1 VTQDPSSNKQERI
14 YSILRER
21 ILAGQYGPGH
31 RLVIAAI
38 ARELEVSPMPVR
50 EAIRRLEA
58 EGWVV
63 YRRNQGAEV
72 APVDDG
78 SWSETMSTLALLEG
92 YATAVAAPLVTAGDF
107 RALRQTN
114 KRMLAALE
122 QLNLVEVSRQNQLF
136 HDTIVGRCPNRYL
149 KREVD
154 IAADR
159 LHSLRATVFPFI
171 PTRGKVSVDEHEELL
186 EMMETGKTGRAI
198 ERFAREHKLHT
209 LKAYEERRAAEA
221 AA

>member
-1 VTQDPSSNKQERI
+1 VTDQTNKQERI

-21 ILAGQYGPGH
+21 ILAGTYGPGH

-38 ARELEVSPMPVR
+38 ARELDVSPMPVR

-78 SWSETMSTLALLEG
+78 SWSETMATLALLEG
-92 YATAVAAPLVTAGDF
+92 YATAVAAPHLSAADYK
-107 RALRQTN
+107 ALRAIN
-114 KRMLAALE
+114 KKMLAALE
-122 QLNLVEVSRQNQLF
+122 DLNLVEVSKQNQLF
-136 HDTIVGRCPNRYL
+136 HDTIVERCPNRYL

-186 EMMETGKTGRAI
+186 ALMEAGKPARSI

-209 LKAYEERRAAEA
+209 LRAFEERRTADA

>member
-1 VTQDPSSNKQERI
+1 VTDQTNKQERI

-21 ILAGQYGPGH
+21 ILAGNYGPGH

-38 ARELEVSPMPVR
+38 ARELAVSPMPVR

-92 YATAVAAPLVTAGDF
+92 YATAVAAPFLTAADYKAL
-107 RALRQTN
+107 RALN
-114 KRMLAALE
+114 KKMLAALE
-122 QLNLVEVSRQNQLF
+122 ELNLVEVSKQNQLF
-136 HDTIVGRCPNRYL
+136 HDTIVARCPNRYL

-186 EMMETGKTGRAI
+186 QLMEAGKSPRTI
-198 ERFAREHKLHT
+198 ERAAREHKLHT
-209 LKAYEERRAAEA
+209 LRAFEERRRADA